1 MEFKP
6 KEECIILTQTG
17 YEIAIFKKKLDD
29 RRSAVK
35 IRSGVLCGYDIAIYN
50 EELLKYSLVTTHRL
64 QKEFGYLKQF
74 STDF

>member
-6 KEECIILTQTG
+6 KEEVIVVTQTG
-17 YEIAIFKKKLDD
+17 YELATYKKKLDEW
-29 RRSAVK
+29 RNVVK
-35 IRSGVLCGYDIAIYN
+35 IRSGVLTGYDIVILN
-50 EELLKYSLVTTHRL
+50 KDLLKYSLVTTHRL